1 MEYAALFDPAEE
13 GGFVITF
20 PDWDWGVTQGED
32 EADALDMAQ
41 DALITMIAHS
51 IRHGKPVPPPSSQ
64 PKGKKYR
71 MIELPAMMALKTE
84 LYIAFKASGI
94 RKAELARRLGIP
106 KTTIDRLFD
115 FNRHTRLDQL
125 EAAFR
130 VLGKRLSVEIR
141 EAA

>member
-1 MEYAALFDPAEE
+1 MKYPALFDPAEE

-41 DALITMIAHS
+41 DALVTMIAHS

-130 VLGKRLSVEIR
+130 VLGKRLNVEIQ